1 MAVVGD
7 PFLVEVGFA
16 LVESPIDGFA
26 VNFGGPLPVGAV
38 ELGWV
43 GVAGAVRF
51 AAAVEA
57 GRDAS

>member
-38 ELGWV
+38 ELGW
-43 GVAGAVRF
+43 
-51 AAAVEA
+51 
-57 GRDAS
+57 GRRGRRSSVCRSG